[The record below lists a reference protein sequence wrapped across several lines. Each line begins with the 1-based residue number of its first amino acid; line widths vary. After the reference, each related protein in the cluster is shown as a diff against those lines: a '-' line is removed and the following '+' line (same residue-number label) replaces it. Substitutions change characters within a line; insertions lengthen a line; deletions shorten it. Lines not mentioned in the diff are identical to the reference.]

1 MQGGALPPG
10 FPHSGSA
17 AVPAPNASPNAVGMS
32 QSVSYANRLLLLS
45 SSPLLSIY
53 TMLLVE
59 GKEAAS
65 SNPTPTP
72 APSESRRAQ
81 STEESAMTAAAPS
94 STAAS
99 MTETAKAAAHQPP
112 ETTTVLAGVA
122 VVPKE
127 PQVHAS
133 QTVQLQIHLPD
144 GQAVR

>member
-1 MQGGALPPG
+1 MNTIIQ
-10 FPHSGSA
+10 F
-17 AVPAPNASPNAVGMS
+17 V
-32 QSVSYANRLLLLS
+32 
-45 SSPLLSIY
+45 
-53 TMLLVE
+53 LLVE

-65 SNPTPTP
+65 SNLTPTP
-72 APSESRRAQ
+72 ALSESRPAQ
-81 STEESAMTAAAPS
+81 LIEESATTAAEPS
-94 STAAS
+94 TTAAF

-112 ETTTVLAGVA
+112 ENTTVPAGVA

>member
-1 MQGGALPPG
+1 MLRHFLCYAQGHELA
-10 FPHSGSA
+10 FIRF
-17 AVPAPNASPNAVGMS
+17 V
-32 QSVSYANRLLLLS
+32 
-45 SSPLLSIY
+45 
-53 TMLLVE
+53 LLVE

-72 APSESRRAQ
+72 APSESRPAQ
-81 STEESAMTAAAPS
+81 LIEESATTAAAPS
-94 STAAS
+94 TTAAS

-112 ETTTVLAGVA
+112 ENTTVPAGVA

>member
-1 MQGGALPPG
+1 M
-10 FPHSGSA
+10 
-17 AVPAPNASPNAVGMS
+17 
-32 QSVSYANRLLLLS
+32 SYANRLLLLFL
-45 SSPLLSIY
+45 SPLLSIY
-53 TMLLVE
+53 TILLVE